1 MRSGCAQFQR
11 GHFSGRHGHSGGY
24 QCNITNKLS
33 QAELTPPAENFCKG
47 MKPGDTVEVHWVHS
61 SCDVKPGAGL
71 GSCLSESCSD
81 PDLRVEAQVFVVVN
95 DSKATNFLDMG
106 YGGHVVNGLHQAKS
120 IPGKTGKPVE
130 FIGSTTG
137 PKYTEEKCSPLQVT
151 WSVRPNCA
159 KVDINSLSAWCKS
172 NEFAEDHA
180 HGVRKL
186 VVNPKLL
193 APIK

>member
-1 MRSGCAQFQR
+1 M
-11 GHFSGRHGHSGGY
+11 
-24 QCNITNKLS
+24 
-33 QAELTPPAENFCKG
+33 
-47 MKPGDTVEVHWVHS
+47 
-61 SCDVKPGAGL
+61 
-71 GSCLSESCSD
+71 
-81 PDLRVEAQVFVVVN
+81 FVVVN
-95 DSKATNFLDMG
+95 DSKAMNFLDMG